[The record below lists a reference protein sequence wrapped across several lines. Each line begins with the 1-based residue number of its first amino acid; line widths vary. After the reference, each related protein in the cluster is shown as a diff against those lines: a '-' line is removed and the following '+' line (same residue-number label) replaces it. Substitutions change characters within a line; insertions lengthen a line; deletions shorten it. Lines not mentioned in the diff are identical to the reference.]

1 MSHGGAN
8 TQVGPTGV
16 WNGVLGSQ
24 RRALPL
30 SRVRTKRLQLPA
42 AQVPSITFRRW
53 KCSQTRSTEPRERQ
67 IQIKSLV
74 SLLPEAGSS
83 SFHVMGLK
91 AGKAVS
97 FLSLINKRSFRQLTL
112 WVKLY
117 SQESASWRSTCGEKI
132 TGLRCNED
140 LERKLRRCCLLEM
153 QVNQG
158 CRGLVGGRQT
168 LSGI

>member
-97 FLSLINKRSFRQLTL
+97 FLSLINKRSLRQLTL
-112 WVKLY
+112 WAKLY
-117 SQESASWRSTCGEKI
+117 REDPASWRSTCGEKI

>member
-1 MSHGGAN
+1 MEG
-8 TQVGPTGV
+8 QIPKLGPPGSG
-16 WNGVLGSQ
+16 GVLGSQ

-117 SQESASWRSTCGEKI
+117 SQESASWRSTCENN
-132 TGLRCNED
+132 RA
-140 LERKLRRCCLLEM
+140 EM
-153 QVNQG
+153 QRRSRKKIEKMLPIGNAG
-158 CRGLVGGRQT
+158 EPRM
-168 LSGI
+168 